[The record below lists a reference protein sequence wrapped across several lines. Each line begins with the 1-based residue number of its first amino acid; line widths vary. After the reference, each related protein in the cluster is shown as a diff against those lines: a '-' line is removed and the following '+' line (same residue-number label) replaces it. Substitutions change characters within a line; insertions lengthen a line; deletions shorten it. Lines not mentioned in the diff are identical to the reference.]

1 MQKYTVI
8 IYHGVMTAVED
19 REINSIGWGK
29 YFTRQREAA
38 EAYCKGKKVQSFN
51 IQEVGPKSN

>member
-1 MQKYTVI
+1 MI